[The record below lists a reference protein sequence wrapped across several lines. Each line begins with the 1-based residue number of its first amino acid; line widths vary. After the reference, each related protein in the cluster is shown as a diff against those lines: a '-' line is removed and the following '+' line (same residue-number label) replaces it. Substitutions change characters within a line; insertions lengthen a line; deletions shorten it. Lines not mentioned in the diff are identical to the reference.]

1 MPSATDTVYI
11 HRYRHTVISVNSLSL
26 SQGLL
31 DTEKSLKNQPL
42 SQIKETVGISIG
54 TDGQ

>member
-1 MPSATDTVYI
+1 MPSAIDTVYI